1 MATRHKLDVSGDNVI
16 NSGDAHAIRTTIHL
30 FCLFGFIKLGH
41 YPCPNQ
47 NLPISKKMTMLKYIL
62 VPKYFLVNIY
72 LQQFRVYIFMLR
84 IYVNMCS

>member
-1 MATRHKLDVSGDNVI
+1 MMATRHKLDVSGDNVI

-47 NLPISKKMTMLKYIL
+47 NLPISKKNDHAKIH
-62 VPKYFLVNIY
+62 
-72 LQQFRVYIFMLR
+72 
-84 IYVNMCS
+84 S